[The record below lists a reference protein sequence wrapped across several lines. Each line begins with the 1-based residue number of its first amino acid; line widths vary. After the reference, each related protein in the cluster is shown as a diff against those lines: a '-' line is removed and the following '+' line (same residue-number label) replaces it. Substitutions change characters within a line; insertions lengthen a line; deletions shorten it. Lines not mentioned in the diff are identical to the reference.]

1 VFDLARIGFVN
12 LGSDGMETRSKERTG
27 TVLTGLDVFV
37 IDTLRGPKSTQ
48 NFGRFCLGFLEIGG
62 RKVNAQ

>member
-12 LGSDGMETRSKERTG
+12 LGSDGMEYRSKGRTD

-37 IDTLRGPKSTQ
+37 MGKLRGPENTQ
-48 NFGRFCLGFLEIGG
+48 NFGRFCLGFPEIGG
-62 RKVNAQ
+62 RKINAQ